1 MRFKCWSSCS
11 LLGGSVLAKV
21 IVADENEGR
30 RTLLANTLEREGFDI
45 TRAGTLRQAE
55 GTALATMPEIVLM
68 DGDWKNGDAIDAA
81 QRLMSDPE
89 FAFKCRIVVLA
100 RNSSQE
106 YLISAAKAGISEVI
120 AKPIDMKV
128 LIEQLNK
135 HGRKQFVPPPADVEG
150 PGSSGGSFDV
160 SMLMGDSTWALPML
174 KGLVGPEKINPGFI
188 DEILVQMDEE
198 GIEVQEMFDPST
210 MAAML
215 RIALNNLVQDV
226 DPEQV
231 RSAPSESATDDATTA
246 HSFEG
251 ISKGEK
257 LGSGKAGST
266 KLKGGMTTMEDILE
280 QQASAIQNEVELVMD
295 ELLDEKPDLVALHP
309 DEGLFGVD
317 PEVLKLTR
325 LTNELVYDLMWNLGR
340 PGTVE
345 DITLITQIEDITEMV
360 GDVLSSFPTVS
371 AIDGNDEEE

>member
-1 MRFKCWSSCS
+1 M
-11 LLGGSVLAKV
+11 AKV

-55 GTALATMPEIVLM
+55 GTALETMPEVVLM
-68 DGDWKNGDAIDAA
+68 DGEWNSGDAIDAA

-106 YLISAAKAGISEVI
+106 YLVSAAKAGISEVI

-135 HGRKQFVPPPADVEG
+135 HARKQFVPPPADVDG
-150 PGSSGGSFDV
+150 PSSGGGSFDV

-174 KGLVGPEKINPGFI
+174 KGLVGPEKINPSFI

-226 DPEQV
+226 DPNQV
-231 RSAPSESATDDATTA
+231 PPPPSDGETDDSNSA
-246 HSFEG
+246 HSFDG
-251 ISKGEK
+251 ISKSEK

-280 QQASAIQNEVELVMD
+280 QQAAAIQSDVESVMD
-295 ELLDEKPDLVALHP
+295 GVLDEKPELIALHP
-309 DEGLFGVD
+309 DEDLFGVD

-325 LTNELVYDLMWNLGR
+325 LTSELVYDLMWNLGR
-340 PGTVE
+340 PGTV
-345 DITLITQIEDITEMV
+345 DDVTLITQIEDITEMV
-360 GDVLSSFPTVS
+360 GDVLSSFPTVD
-371 AIDGNDEEE
+371 AIDGIDEEE

>member
-1 MRFKCWSSCS
+1 M
-11 LLGGSVLAKV
+11 AKV

-30 RTLLANTLEREGFDI
+30 RSLLANTLEREGFEI

-55 GTALATMPEIVLM
+55 GTALATMPEVVLM
-68 DGDWKNGDAIDAA
+68 DGDWQNGDAIDAS

-89 FAFKCRIVVLA
+89 FAFKCRVVVLS
-100 RNSSQE
+100 RISSQE

-128 LIEQLNK
+128 LIDQLNK
-135 HGRKQFVPPPADVEG
+135 HARKQFVPPPADVEG
-150 PGSSGGSFDV
+150 PASGGGSFDV

-198 GIEVQEMFDPST
+198 GIEVQEMFDPAT

-231 RSAPSESATDDATTA
+231 ASQQNDTENDESESTPSYDKIA
-246 HSFEG
+246 
-251 ISKGEK
+251 KGQT
-257 LGSGKAGST
+257 LGSGKSGSS
-266 KLKGGMTTMEDILE
+266 KLKGGMTTMEDILQ
-280 QQASAIQNEVELVMD
+280 QQASAIKHDVESVMD
-295 ELLDEKPDLVALHP
+295 DVLDEKPELVALHS
-309 DEGLFGVD
+309 DENLFGVD

-340 PGTVE
+340 PGTLE
-345 DITLITQIEDITEMV
+345 DVTLITQIEDITEMV
-360 GDVLSSFPTVS
+360 GDVLSSFPSVN
-371 AIDGNDEEE
+371 AIDGLDSEEE

>member
-1 MRFKCWSSCS
+1 M
-11 LLGGSVLAKV
+11 AKV

-55 GTALATMPEIVLM
+55 GTALVTMPEIVLL
-68 DGDWKNGDAIDAA
+68 DGEWKNGDAIDAA

-89 FAFKCRIVVLA
+89 FAFKCRIVVLS
-100 RNSSQE
+100 RNTGQE
-106 YLISAAKAGISEVI
+106 YLVSAAKAGISEVI

-128 LIEQLNK
+128 LIDQLNK
-135 HGRKQFVPPPADVEG
+135 HARKQFVPPPADVEG
-150 PGSSGGSFDV
+150 PGSGGGSFDV

-198 GIEVQEMFDPST
+198 GLEVNEMFDSST

-215 RIALNNLVQDV
+215 RIALNHLVQDV
-226 DPEQV
+226 DPEQLQDNENINDDKEG
-231 RSAPSESATDDATTA
+231 SADAPSYGEIA
-246 HSFEG
+246 
-251 ISKGEK
+251 KGEK
-257 LGSGKAGST
+257 LGSGKATSS

-280 QQASAIQNEVELVMD
+280 QQASAIQSDVESVMD
-295 ELLDEKPDLVALHP
+295 DVLDEKPDLVALTP
-309 DEGLFGVD
+309 EDDLFGVD

-325 LTNELVYDLMWNLGR
+325 LTNELVYDLMWSLGR

-360 GDVLSSFPTVS
+360 GDVLSSFPTINT
-371 AIDGNDEEE
+371 IDGVSEEEE

>member
-1 MRFKCWSSCS
+1 M
-11 LLGGSVLAKV
+11 AKV

-68 DGDWKNGDAIDAA
+68 DGDWKSGDAIDAA

-150 PGSSGGSFDV
+150 PGSGGGSFDV

-226 DPEQV
+226 DPGQLP
-231 RSAPSESATDDATTA
+231 SAPGENGADDATA
-246 HSFEG
+246 KHSFEG

-280 QQASAIQNEVELVMD
+280 QQASAIQSEVESVMD
-295 ELLDEKPDLVALHP
+295 EVLDEKPDLVALHP
-309 DEGLFGVD
+309 DEDLFGVD

-325 LTNELVYDLMWNLGR
+325 LTSELVYELMWNLGR

-345 DITLITQIEDITEMV
+345 DVTLITQIEDVTEMV

-371 AIDGNDEEE
+371 VIDGNDEEE